1 MPAEGGLFVLLV
13 EDTLDTL
20 EAFTHFLRS
29 AGFRVET
36 SMNGREAVEKAR
48 ALRPDVV
55 VMDLALPELDG
66 WEATHRIKSDPVTS
80 HIPVVAFTGHAF
92 QQSKES
98 ARLAGCDAFLTKPLD
113 PAVLVLEI
121 HRVVELGRQTQA
133 LAHSGS
139 RYDLYLY
146 VSPGSAPSLA
156 ARRIVEQLLGEFDSA
171 LVRLEIREVS
181 PLLSKVEADR
191 IGFTPT
197 LLLSRNG
204 ETPERITGDLADPT
218 NVGQRL
224 RDAGLPPRRRK
235 S

>member
-1 MPAEGGLFVLLV
+1 VASEGGLLVLLV

-20 EAFTHFLRS
+20 DAFSLFLRA

-36 SMNGREAVEKAR
+36 AVDGRQAVDKAR

-66 WEATHRIKSDPVTS
+66 WEATHRIKSDPLTRHV
-80 HIPVVAFTGHAF
+80 PVVAFTGHAF

-98 ARLAGCDAFLTKPLD
+98 ARQAGCDAFLTKPLD
-113 PAVLVLEI
+113 PGRLVAEI
-121 HRVVELGRQTQA
+121 HRVVQLARQTKA
-133 LAHSGS
+133 LAHSGP
-139 RYDLYLY
+139 RYELLLY

-156 ARRIVEQLLGEFDSA
+156 ARRIVEELLGDFDPS

-181 PLLSKVEADR
+181 AALSKVEADR

-197 LLLSRNG
+197 LLLSRDG
-204 ETPERITGDLADPT
+204 ETPERITGDLADAD

-224 RDAGLPPRRRK
+224 REAGLPQRRPK
-235 S
+235 N